1 MKRHEI
7 HNYMTQGPILGSVC
21 RYSLPLIGGT
31 LMQQLYNTF
40 DSIIVGNLVGPQALA
55 AVGAG
60 GHILGLLITLCMGAS
75 AGAGILIAM
84 YYGAEDEG
92 RLHTAVH
99 TSVVLT
105 LLAAGVITVVGLLWS
120 PVFLG
125 WMGTPEEVLSESS
138 GYLRIIFLG
147 TALRAI
153 YNIAAGIMN
162 AVGNSSRSLFYL
174 AVSSVLNIALDLV
187 FVGVF
192 RLGVAGAAWA
202 TIASEGV
209 SAYLVLRFLTRVE
222 DIYRLSLRDLRMD
235 RAMAGRVIRLGVPT
249 AIQGAVISFS
259 NVLIQSGVNAYGT
272 VAMAGFT
279 SYMKVDGFNIL
290 PVHSFSLA
298 ASTFVGQNLGAGRL
312 DRAKK
317 GALTALA
324 VSLGYTAMMSVVMLS
339 FPRQILSIFGGDAQ
353 TIDYGVMCLRS
364 LAPFYTLL
372 AVIHSLA
379 GAVRGSGHTLE
390 PMAIILF
397 SLCVC
402 RILWIRLAAPRFGSI
417 QGVFLTYPV
426 SFVIGAVLMVSYTLF
441 AHWLKLPEM
450 KNQA

>member
-84 YYGAEDEG
+84 YYGAEDED

-99 TSVVLT
+99 TS
-105 LLAAGVITVVGLLWS
+105 VVGLLWS

-125 WMGTPEEVLSESS
+125 WMGTPEEVLFESS

>member
-1 MKRHEI
+1 
-7 HNYMTQGPILGSVC
+7 MTEGPILRSVC
-21 RYSLPLIGGT
+21 RFSLPLIGGN

-40 DSIIVGNLVGPQALA
+40 DSIIVGNLVGNHALA
-55 AVGAG
+55 AVGASG
-60 GHILGLLITLCMGAS
+60 PILGMLITLCMGAS
-75 AGAGILIAM
+75 SGAGILIAM
-84 YYGAEDEG
+84 YYGAEDRK
-92 RLHTAVH
+92 RLQTAVH
-99 TSVVLT
+99 TSVILT
-105 LLAAGVITVVGLLWS
+105 LIAAGIISVVGLLWT
-120 PVFLG
+120 PVFFR
-125 WMGTPEEVLSESS
+125 WISTPEEVLVESS
-138 GYLRIIFLG
+138 RYLRIIFLG

-162 AVGNSSRSLFYL
+162 AVGNSARSLRYL
-174 AVSSVLNIALDLV
+174 AISSVMNIGLDLL

-202 TIASEGV
+202 TILCEGV
-209 SAYLVLRFLTRVE
+209 SAVLVIRYLSRVE
-222 DIYRLSLRDLRMD
+222 DIYRFSWKELRLD

-249 AIQGAVISFS
+249 AVQGAVISFS

-317 GALTALA
+317 GTLTALGI
-324 VSLGYTAMMSVVMLS
+324 SLAYTAMMSILMLS
-339 FPRQILSIFGGDAQ
+339 FPRQILSIFGGDAR
-353 TIDYGVMCLRS
+353 TIDYGVMCLTS
-364 LAPFYTLL
+364 LAPFYMLL

-379 GAVRGSGHTLE
+379 GAVRGSGHT
-390 PMAIILF
+390 MASMVIILF
-397 SLCVC
+397 SLCFC
-402 RILWIRLAAPRFGSI
+402 RILWIRFAAPLFGSI
-417 QGVFLTYPV
+417 KGVFLTYPV

-441 AHWLKLPEM
+441 VPWLKIPDI
-450 KNQA
+450 KNQS